1 MATKKI
7 VNECEK
13 EIQSLSDKI
22 AVLMN
27 AEHEN
32 HYIAG
37 KLKSVIMRWIDI
49 GE

>member
-1 MATKKI
+1 METKKI
-7 VNECEK
+7 INKCEK
-13 EIQSLSDKI
+13 EIQLLSDKI
-22 AVLMN
+22 ALLMN

-37 KLKSVIMRWIDI
+37 KLKSVITRWIDT

>member
-1 MATKKI
+1 
-7 VNECEK
+7 
-13 EIQSLSDKI
+13 L
-22 AVLMN
+22 LMN

-37 KLKSVIMRWIDI
+37 KLKSVITRWIDT